1 MNYIFVDDLRKSEC
15 NRFMWLKKYIYAVS
29 NIKQKIPKVMIN
41 PLCKIMLDEIVA
53 AKVPIH
59 LLIAIVKLCP
69 FISGLPTSIIMND
82 IDIMRFWIKA
92 E

>member
-1 MNYIFVDDLRKSEC
+1 
-15 NRFMWLKKYIYAVS
+15 
-29 NIKQKIPKVMIN
+29 MIN

-82 IDIMRFWIKA
+82 IDIMRF
-92 E
+92 